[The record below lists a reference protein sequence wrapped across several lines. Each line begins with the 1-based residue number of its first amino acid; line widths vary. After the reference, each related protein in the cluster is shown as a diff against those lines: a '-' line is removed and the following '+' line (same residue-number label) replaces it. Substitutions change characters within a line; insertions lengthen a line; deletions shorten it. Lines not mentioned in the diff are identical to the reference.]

1 MHLVQVGGTTP
12 GRGGPGGVVPLSG
25 GQVDRRVD
33 RRRRGPPSSTR
44 SPPTLPGPHRPLA
57 CIPPSFV
64 SVGGQSLSERTKRK
78 SQEGRGVPE
87 TAVSC
92 LGGRGRG
99 TGGVSHSPGPALP
112 VRALP
117 GAAAVPDVVA
127 IDGDQLLPALGRLL
141 LLPEPVVLPATFVLP
156 QLPVSVFG
164 PDNTKQRQP
173 GSGLGGACFNTDAR
187 TREGGAPLL
196 LLGVPPDIVFEE
208 QALPR
213 DVGRVLSVLVIVQL
227 LSSFS
232 SGLRLWVVGGFLS
245 ETGSSRSLWC
255 SESWLQMSRL

>member
-1 MHLVQVGGTTP
+1 M
-12 GRGGPGGVVPLSG
+12 
-25 GQVDRRVD
+25 DRRVD
-33 RRRRGPPSSTR
+33 RRWRRPPSSTR

-78 SQEGRGVPE
+78 SQEGRGVLE

-92 LGGRGRG
+92 LGGG
-99 TGGVSHSPGPALP
+99 TGGASHSPGPALLP

-127 IDGDQLLPALGRLL
+127 VDGDQLLPALGRLL

-156 QLPVSVFG
+156 QLPVSVLG
-164 PDNTKQRQP
+164 PDNRKQRQP
-173 GSGLGGACFNTDAR
+173 GSGLDGACSDMDAR
-187 TREGGAPLL
+187 TRERSAPLL
-196 LLGVPPDIVFEE
+196 LLGVAPDIVFEE

-245 ETGSSRSLWC
+245 ETGSSGSLWRSEPFGVCWTHLFDHHC
-255 SESWLQMSRL
+255 SFLC